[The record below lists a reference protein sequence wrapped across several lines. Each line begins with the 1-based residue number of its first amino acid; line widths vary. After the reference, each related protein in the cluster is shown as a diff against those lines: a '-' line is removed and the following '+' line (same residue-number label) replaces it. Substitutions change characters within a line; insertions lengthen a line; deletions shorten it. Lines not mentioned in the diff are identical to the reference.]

1 MLDLFT
7 CLMVIPF
14 LGLVTCNRSLSV
26 RNGILNKV
34 GFYYGA
40 GSNLVLTC
48 IVLYAVIGS
57 STFVCTNTGEWKGN
71 STCGM

>member
-1 MLDLFT
+1 M
-7 CLMVIPF
+7 IPF
-14 LGLVTCNRSLSV
+14 LGLVTCNKSLNV

-40 GSNLVLTC
+40 GSTLFLTC
-48 IVLYAVIGS
+48 IVPYILIGS
-57 STFVCTNTGEWKGN
+57 STFVCNDSGEWIGN